1 LVRDSQ
7 SQLINV
13 RVNIEESARMLII
26 KKDCS
31 FSRTNKPIEAEDDE
45 E

>member
-1 LVRDSQ
+1 
-7 SQLINV
+7 
-13 RVNIEESARMLII
+13 MLII

-45 E
+45 EKEDGPQS